1 MMFWAFLACF
11 ILTIILAGL
20 IGNEPLKYKK
30 LNIILVPLVL
40 INLIFAVVFLYKFVP
55 IFIQGIV
62 TYLQNMTST
71 LDAVVLVALITG
83 TITLLNS
90 FYSRYS
96 DQKNKKREH
105 LASKREGPY
114 SDLFAMMQKISRRE
128 KDGFVY
134 TIDEARKDIDEF
146 NSKLSLWGSPKV
158 VKKWVE
164 FRKKCIENEE
174 QLGRNDLLKEVE
186 DVMNEM
192 RKDLGSKST
201 KKGELLSIFTN
212 DVESLLGKSKE

>member
-83 TITLLNS
+83 TITLLNILTK
-90 FYSRYS
+90 RI
-96 DQKNKKREH
+96 KKE
-105 LASKREGPY
+105 S
-114 SDLFAMMQKISRRE
+114 IS
-128 KDGFVY
+128 
-134 TIDEARKDIDEF
+134 
-146 NSKLSLWGSPKV
+146 
-158 VKKWVE
+158 
-164 FRKKCIENEE
+164 
-174 QLGRNDLLKEVE
+174 LLKE
-186 DVMNEM
+186 
-192 RKDLGSKST
+192 KAHTLT
-201 KKGELLSIFTN
+201 CLQ
-212 DVESLLGKSKE
+212 